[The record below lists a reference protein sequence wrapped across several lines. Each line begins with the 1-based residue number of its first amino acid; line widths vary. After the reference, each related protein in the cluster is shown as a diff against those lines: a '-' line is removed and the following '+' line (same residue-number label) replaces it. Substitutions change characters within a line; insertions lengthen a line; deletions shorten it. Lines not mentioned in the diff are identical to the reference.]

1 MLFRY
6 PSAAA
11 THLVDCCIVRLRTMS
26 SGEALSSPHD
36 CLESIKTNL
45 TAAHAAIGST
55 RAMASPASGDSPLG
69 DFLTPLKHPLP
80 SRYRAHQGPG
90 ADPHGEPDRFSRY
103 CSYSTIYTSIVSY
116 ESRRVRHK
124 I

>member
-26 SGEALSSPHD
+26 SGDALSSPHD

-45 TAAHAAIGST
+45 TAANSAIVST
-55 RAMASPASGDSPLG
+55 GAMASPAPGDSPLEG
-69 DFLTPLKHPLP
+69 FLT
-80 SRYRAHQGPG
+80 
-90 ADPHGEPDRFSRY
+90 E
-103 CSYSTIYTSIVSY
+103 IVPT
-116 ESRRVRHK
+116 R
-124 I
+124 